1 MMTYAASFLVF
12 TGIIMLLV
20 LILYI
25 IQTRVVQTADCLVLI
40 NDDAEKARQLHRE
53 QIY

>member
-1 MMTYAASFLVF
+1 MITYTASFIVF

-40 NDDAEKARQLHRE
+40 NDEVDKSPTVASGT
-53 QIY
+53 Y